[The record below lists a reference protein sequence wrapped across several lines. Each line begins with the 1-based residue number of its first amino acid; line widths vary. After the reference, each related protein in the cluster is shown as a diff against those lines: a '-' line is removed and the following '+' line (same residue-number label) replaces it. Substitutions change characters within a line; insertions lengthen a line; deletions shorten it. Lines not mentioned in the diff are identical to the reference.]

1 MNVLLNDVFWIGLLA
16 AAVRL
21 ATPILLA
28 ALGELFAERAGVL
41 NIGLEGMMLCGAL
54 GGFLGSQATGNP
66 WIGVLTGVFAG
77 CLLALLFA
85 YLTIT
90 LSADQVICGIMVNL
104 LALGATG
111 FLHRSIYGITTII
124 PSATPLK
131 DWHIPYLSEI
141 PFLGPILFQQNPM
154 VYISI
159 ALVFVCWFILAR
171 TTWGLKIRAVGEY
184 PQSADSVGVSV
195 AKVRYAAV
203 LGCGAL
209 AGMGGA
215 FLSLGQLNMF
225 VEHMTAGR
233 GFIALAVV
241 IFGRWHPLG
250 ALGASLLFGAAE
262 ALQIRIQALG
272 IDIPF
277 QFLAILPYALT
288 VVALVSIA
296 GRSVQPAA
304 LGLPYRRGA
313 R

>member
-141 PFLGPILFQQNPM
+141 PILGPILFQQNPM